1 MKTGAMKVYQRK
13 DVSKPYFNVKLETW
27 SYKKCI
33 KKCKVGKVAVKY
45 FESDFV
51 EK

>member
-1 MKTGAMKVYQRK
+1 MKTGAIKVCWRQ
-13 DVSKPYFNVKLETW
+13 DVSKLYLLNQKHEA
-27 SYKKCI
+27 I

>member
-1 MKTGAMKVYQRK
+1 MKTGAIKVCRDKNIKMFQSRILMLNQK
-13 DVSKPYFNVKLETW
+13 HEA
-27 SYKKCI
+27 I